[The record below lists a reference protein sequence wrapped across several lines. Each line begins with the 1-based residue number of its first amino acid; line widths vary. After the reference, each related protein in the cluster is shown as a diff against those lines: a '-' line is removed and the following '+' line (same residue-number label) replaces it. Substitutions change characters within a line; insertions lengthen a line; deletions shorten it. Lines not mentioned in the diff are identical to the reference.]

1 MENYVLRGEI
11 PNIILAS
18 ASPRRANLLRQI
30 GLEFRV
36 LPSQINE
43 PNIESQPIEAV
54 KCIAYEKAKAVIDQV
69 ESGLVIGADTTV
81 VANNQVAIGKPTSY
95 QQAVEFLTKL
105 SGGRHQVIT
114 GVALIDVSQK
124 TETVWSETT
133 SVFFRQLRNK
143 EIEAYVASGEANDKA
158 GAYGI
163 QGKAATF
170 VKKIEG
176 CYFNVVGLPLA
187 SLAEKLY
194 QTYWA

>member
-95 QQAVEFLTKL
+95 QQAIEFLTKL

>member
-1 MENYVLRGEI
+1 MEDYVLRGEI
-11 PNIILAS
+11 PNIVLAS
-18 ASPRRANLLRQI
+18 ASPRRADLLRQI

-95 QQAVEFLTKL
+95 QQAIEFLTKL

-124 TETVWSETT
+124 TEIVWSETT
-133 SVFFRQLRNK
+133 SVFFRQLNNK

>member
-81 VANNQVAIGKPTSY
+81 VANQVAIGKPSSY
-95 QQAVEFLTKL
+95 QQAIEFLTKL

-124 TETVWSETT
+124 TEIVWSETT
-133 SVFFRQLRNK
+133 SVFFRQLNNK

-170 VKKIEG
+170 VRKIEG

>member
-1 MENYVLRGEI
+1 MEDYVLRGEI
-11 PNIILAS
+11 PNIVLAS
-18 ASPRRANLLRQI
+18 ASPRRADLLRQI

-36 LPSQINE
+36 LPSQIDE
-43 PNIESQPIEAV
+43 PSIKSQPIEAV
-54 KCIAYEKAKAVIDQV
+54 KCIAYEKAKAVVDQV

-95 QQAVEFLTKL
+95 QQAIEFLTKL

>member
-1 MENYVLRGEI
+1 MEDYVLRGEI
-11 PNIILAS
+11 PNIVLAS

-95 QQAVEFLTKL
+95 QQAIEFLTKL

-124 TETVWSETT
+124 TEIVWSETT

>member
-124 TETVWSETT
+124 TEIVWSETT

-170 VKKIEG
+170 VRKIEG

>member
-1 MENYVLRGEI
+1 MLRGEI

-81 VANNQVAIGKPTSY
+81 VANQVAIGKPASY

-124 TETVWSETT
+124 TEIVWSETT
-133 SVFFRQLRNK
+133 SVFFRQLNNK

-163 QGKAATF
+163 QGR
-170 VKKIEG
+170 
-176 CYFNVVGLPLA
+176 LL
-187 SLAEKLY
+187 LL
-194 QTYWA
+194 

>member
-1 MENYVLRGEI
+1 M

-81 VANNQVAIGKPTSY
+81 VANQVAIGKPSSY
-95 QQAVEFLTKL
+95 QQAIEFLTKL

>member
-1 MENYVLRGEI
+1 MRGEI
-11 PNIILAS
+11 PNIVLAS
-18 ASPRRANLLRQI
+18 ASPRRADLLRQI

-170 VKKIEG
+170 VRKIEG

>member
-81 VANNQVAIGKPTSY
+81 VANQVAIGKPASY
-95 QQAVEFLTKL
+95 QQAVELLTKL

-124 TETVWSETT
+124 TEIVWSETT
-133 SVFFRQLRNK
+133 SVFFRQLNNK

-170 VKKIEG
+170 VRKIEG

>member
-54 KCIAYEKAKAVIDQV
+54 KCIAYEKAKAVVDQV

-81 VANNQVAIGKPTSY
+81 VANQVAIGKPSSY
-95 QQAVEFLTKL
+95 QQAIEFLTKL

-124 TETVWSETT
+124 TEIVWSETT

-170 VKKIEG
+170 VRKIEG

>member
-1 MENYVLRGEI
+1 MLRGEI

-43 PNIESQPIEAV
+43 PDIESQPIEAV

-95 QQAVEFLTKL
+95 QQAIEFLTKL

>member
-1 MENYVLRGEI
+1 MLRGGI

-81 VANNQVAIGKPTSY
+81 VANQVAIGKPTSY

-124 TETVWSETT
+124 TEIVWSETT
-133 SVFFRQLRNK
+133 SVFFRQLNNK

-170 VKKIEG
+170 VRKIEG

>member
-1 MENYVLRGEI
+1 MLRGEI

-54 KCIAYEKAKAVIDQV
+54 KCIAYEKAKAVVDQV

-95 QQAVEFLTKL
+95 QQAIEFLTKL

-124 TETVWSETT
+124 TEIVWSETT